1 MKRRVVITGVG
12 LVTAV
17 GVGTR
22 ETWSC
27 LVKGKSGVGPI
38 TRFDTSDF
46 PARIAAEVKSF
57 DPAVFVEKKDVKK
70 MDTFI
75 HYAMAAAEFAMK
87 DSELKIEG
95 SEGEKVGVIIGSGIG
110 GFGTIEREHEVL
122 LKEGP
127 RRISPFFIPSSIVN
141 LAAGQVSIRYGAR
154 GPNSAPC
161 TACSAGSHAVGDS
174 FKIIQRSDADVM
186 IAGGSE
192 AAITPMGVGGF
203 AALKALSTRN
213 EEPTKASRPFDRER
227 DGFVVGEGAGVL
239 ILEELEHA
247 LRRGASI
254 HAEIVGYGMSGDAYH
269 ITAPCTDG
277 DGAVRVM
284 RRTLADAAV
293 APDEVNYI
301 NAHGTSTPPN
311 DRIET
316 MAIRSVFGEHA
327 SKLAISSTKSMIG
340 HLLGAAGAV
349 EAGVTA
355 LTIRDQ
361 IIHPTIN
368 QEVPDPECDLDYV
381 PNVARRAAIRY
392 ALSNSFGF
400 GGTNAS
406 ILLKRFEE

>member
-1 MKRRVVITGVG
+1 
-12 LVTAV
+12 
-17 GVGTR
+17 
-22 ETWSC
+22 
-27 LVKGKSGVGPI
+27 
-38 TRFDTSDF
+38 
-46 PARIAAEVKSF
+46 
-57 DPAVFVEKKDVKK
+57 
-70 MDTFI
+70 
-75 HYAMAAAEFAMK
+75 
-87 DSELKIEG
+87 
-95 SEGEKVGVIIGSGIG
+95 
-110 GFGTIEREHEVL
+110 
-122 LKEGP
+122 
-127 RRISPFFIPSSIVN
+127 
-141 LAAGQVSIRYGAR
+141 
-154 GPNSAPC
+154 
-161 TACSAGSHAVGDS
+161 
-174 FKIIQRSDADVM
+174 
-186 IAGGSE
+186 
-192 AAITPMGVGGF
+192 MGVGGF